1 VAIFELRRLVGI
13 ARDIRRAGAG
23 GPDAVTLRQRRRL
36 AEIVAFARF
45 RSRLYRSL
53 YEGLPPTVDD
63 PRVLPPVTKGLLLED
78 FDGWVT
84 DPAVTL
90 AGAQVFAAERA
101 LAGDLY
107 LGRYAVWTTSGTT
120 GRPALFVH
128 ERDALAVYL
137 ALSAVRQIPSLA
149 SIRTVGKIV
158 RMGRRTATV
167 VAAGGPYASAVIET
181 IARRHFP
188 RLARGSRLFSIT
200 APLAEIVAALNR
212 FRPAVLGG
220 YPTALAVLAGELEA
234 GRLAIRPA
242 VVFTGAEQLTAAAR
256 ERIGA
261 AFGCPVRDTYAASE
275 FVGIAFEC
283 AAGQLHVNADWVI
296 LEPVDDAFR
305 PVPAGRPSY
314 TALLTNLANRV
325 QPIIRYDMGDSVTA
339 VEGPCPCGSPLPG
352 VLVEGRRDETLFFR
366 TPGGDTIPLL
376 PGAVATA
383 IEEVPGVVTLQAIQ
397 TGPACVTLRIGPAP
411 GTDAAAVRAA
421 AAARLRALLEAQ
433 SLEHVTIEPSD
444 EPPRRDPGGGKMRNV
459 FAASAPAGAE
469 AEDDGHTLDFQGSEG
484 PSDR

>member
-1 VAIFELRRLVGI
+1 
-13 ARDIRRAGAG
+13 
-23 GPDAVTLRQRRRL
+23 
-36 AEIVAFARF
+36 VAFARS

-53 YEGLPPTVDD
+53 YEGLPSTVDD
-63 PRVLPPVTKGLLLED
+63 SRSLPPVTKGLLMED

-84 DPAVTL
+84 DSAVTR
-90 AGAQVFAAERA
+90 AGAEAFAAERA
-101 LAGDLY
+101 LSGDLF

-128 ERDALAVYL
+128 ERDAMAVYL
-137 ALSAVRQIPSLA
+137 ALSAVRQIPSMA
-149 SIRTVGKIV
+149 SPRMVWTIV
-158 RMGRRTATV
+158 RRGRRTATV
-167 VAAGGPYASAVIET
+167 VAAGGPYASAVTEA

-200 APLAEIVAALNR
+200 APLAELVAALSR
-212 FRPAVLGG
+212 FRPAILGG
-220 YPTALAVLAGELEA
+220 YPTAVAALAQEQEA

-242 VVFTGAEQLTAAAR
+242 VVFTGAERLTTAAR

-275 FVGIAFEC
+275 FMGIAFDC
-283 AAGQLHVNADWVI
+283 PAGRLHVNADWVI

-305 PVPAGRPSY
+305 PVPPGRPSY
-314 TALLTNLANRV
+314 TALLSNLANRV

-339 VEGPCPCGSPLPG
+339 VEGPCPCGSPLPA

-366 TPGGDTIPLL
+366 TPGGDTIPVL

-383 IEEVPGVVTLQAIQ
+383 IEEVPGVVTLQVIQ

-411 GTDAAAVRAA
+411 GTDATAVRAA
-421 AAARLRALLEAQ
+421 AAARLRALLAAQ
-433 SLEHVTIEPSD
+433 GLEHVAVEETEGHP
-444 EPPRRDPGGGKMRNV
+444 ERDPSGGKLRQV
-459 FAASAPAGAE
+459 FSE
-469 AEDDGHTLDFQGSEG
+469 FDD
-484 PSDR
+484 